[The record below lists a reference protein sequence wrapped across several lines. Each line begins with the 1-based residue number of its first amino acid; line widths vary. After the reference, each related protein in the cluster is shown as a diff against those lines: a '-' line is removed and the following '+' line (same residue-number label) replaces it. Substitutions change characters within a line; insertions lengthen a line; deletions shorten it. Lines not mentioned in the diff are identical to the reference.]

1 MTNSLA
7 HLSQLA
13 EGDNLSKSDKL
24 ALLKLATS
32 CGAGSQSI
40 HGRVYDWWA
49 EFDRELFNGRLSP
62 CLIVIGVTEHSGCLG
77 SCQPV
82 AGVSRITLHQAL
94 INPAN
99 TEADKLKSGE
109 PTRWGMPKRW
119 MGEQLLKDV
128 LLHEMQHQAQA
139 DLELMEP
146 GEDPH
151 NGPAWA
157 ALCGRSADYLG
168 IKNVWFPH
176 YKRGKETVIN
186 LDGPNTRKNVW
197 KPAKGQQ
204 QPEGSR
210 LATHDEILCFPH
222 ATFQLEGTG
231 DARYA
236 GS

>member
-1 MTNSLA
+1 MTDSLA

-49 EFDRELFNGRLSP
+49 EFDRELFDGKLSP

-82 AGVSRITLHQAL
+82 AGQSRITLHQAL
-94 INPAN
+94 INPADSI
-99 TEADKLKSGE
+99 ADQFKTGE

-146 GEDPH
+146 GEDAH
-151 NGPAWA
+151 NGPSWA

-168 IKNVWFPH
+168 ITDVWFPH
-176 YKRGKETVIN
+176 YKRSKETVFN
-186 LDGPNTRKNVW
+186 PDGPNTRKNVW

-222 ATFQLEGTG
+222 ETFKINGAG